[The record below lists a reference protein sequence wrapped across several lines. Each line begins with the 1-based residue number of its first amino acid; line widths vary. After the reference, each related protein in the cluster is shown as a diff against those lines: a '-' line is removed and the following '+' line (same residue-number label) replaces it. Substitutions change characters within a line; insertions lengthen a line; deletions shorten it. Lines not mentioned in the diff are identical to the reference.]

1 MEIHLCSDSDGETS
15 RGKFLFV
22 GYILVDAWT
31 DSCSCKK
38 KKLFFLSFFMLYI
51 GIKVALR
58 ACSVVNRCFSVESI
72 TFYLNCNWKLAS
84 W

>member
-15 RGKFLFV
+15 RGKFLVV

-38 KKLFFLSFFMLYI
+38 KKKLFFLSFFMLYI
-51 GIKVALR
+51 F
-58 ACSVVNRCFSVESI
+58 FSVFRRKNGHFSSLQI
-72 TFYLNCNWKLAS
+72 LFK
-84 W
+84 